1 MILAKPAPIPSQH
14 SIYCSAMSVSPNSVN
29 GRINDGTYVIHSV
42 QDKKEDERL
51 VLTAKNAAVVTEKDV
66 VFKVWCPMHPNHLT
80 LLIVYR
86 IVESGLL

>member
-1 MILAKPAPIPSQH
+1 
-14 SIYCSAMSVSPNSVN
+14 MSVAPNPVN

-66 VFKVWCPMHPNHLT
+66 FFKV
-80 LLIVYR
+80 
-86 IVESGLL
+86 

>member
-1 MILAKPAPIPSQH
+1 MILAKPAPILSQH
-14 SIYCSAMSVSPNSVN
+14 SIYCSAMSVAPNSVN
-29 GRINDGTYVIHSV
+29 GRIHDGIYVIHSV

-51 VLTAKNAAVVTEKDV
+51 VLTAKNAAVVTEKDI